1 MSRLV
6 QSPVRLNNYKNYNNN
21 KNNNCRQ
28 IPNQQ
33 KRQASKPGTPI
44 RNQVF
49 TPPAKKTAPIPSKQP
64 SSSAV
69 TLKTRAPSP
78 SPKEYFPKH
87 ITSSDS
93 ATLTP
98 KTYTS
103 DESFEDPFSPDAT
116 LITID
121 CSVDDRKST
130 STKIGYEVNLQTTFD
145 SHNENEIY
153 ELLSEQFSSKI
164 NIKATNQNQD
174 RLALKKLDRNEQVI
188 QRQSVKQ
195 RTQSKASPVV
205 VLQQQAGYS
214 VELMLQLENRLNLT
228 TASDV
233 MVSNMFECF
242 GESPVNSKTSEWRE
256 GHIKSAFNYVLID
269 PRISGNLPLRAK
281 AGMEASEVLRAF
293 VDSIFYIGK
302 GSRARPYAHLHDTVR
317 VWRGDENGAAGGVST
332 KTEKIPKKVRN

>member
-6 QSPVRLNNYKNYNNN
+6 QSPVRSNNYNNN
-21 KNNNCRQ
+21 RQ
-28 IPNQQ
+28 TPIQQ
-33 KRQASKPGTPI
+33 KRQASEPGTLI
-44 RNQVF
+44 RNPVS
-49 TPPAKKTAPIPSKQP
+49 TPPAKKTAPIPSMQP
-64 SSSAV
+64 
-69 TLKTRAPSP
+69 KTRAPSP
-78 SPKEYFPKH
+78 SPTEYFPKH
-87 ITSSDS
+87 IISSDS

-98 KTYTS
+98 NTYTF
-103 DESFEDPFSPDAT
+103 DESFEDPFGPDAT

-130 STKIGYEVNLQTTFD
+130 STKIGHEVNLQTTFD
-145 SHNENEIY
+145 SHNENDIY
-153 ELLSEQFSSKI
+153 ELLSEQFSNKI

-174 RLALKKLDRNEQVI
+174 RLALKRVDRNEQVI
-188 QRQSVKQ
+188 QKQSVKQ

-205 VLQQQAGYS
+205 LQQPVGYS

-228 TASDV
+228 TTSDI

-317 VWRGDENGAAGGVST
+317 VWRGDENGGAGGVST
-332 KTEKIPKKVRN
+332 KPEKMPKKVRN